1 MIWMRPSR
9 PFLGDAVVLARII
22 EAGRGIFGGFVDGR
36 PSDFCC
42 SLWNLFCHEQHEFL
56 TGLIAMKI
64 SAIAISLILRHIQN
78 DGVLEICL

>member
-22 EAGRGIFGGFVDGR
+22 GAGRGIFCGFVDGR
-36 PSDFCC
+36 PSGFCC

-56 TGLIAMKI
+56 TGLSSGSDDNFAHSDFPNFKTYPK
-64 SAIAISLILRHIQN
+64 
-78 DGVLEICL
+78 